1 MELIAVFE
9 ETDTSIAA
17 DFQELDSHFS
27 ADFGSVTVVNEI
39 PKEYGLITYDHN
51 KVITVS

>member
-9 ETDTSIAA
+9 ETDMSIPA
-17 DFQELDSHFS
+17 DFQELDSHIS
-27 ADFGSVTVVNEI
+27 ADFGAVAIVNEI
-39 PKEYGLITYDHN
+39 PKEYGLITYDQN

>member
-1 MELIAVFE
+1 MEMIAVFE
-9 ETDTSIAA
+9 EVDTSILA
-17 DFQELDSHFS
+17 DFQELDSHCS
-27 ADFGSVTVVNEI
+27 ADFGEISIINEI

>member
-9 ETDTSIAA
+9 ETDT
-17 DFQELDSHFS
+17 HFH
-27 ADFGSVTVVNEI
+27 ADFGEITVVNEI
-39 PKEYGLITYDHN
+39 PKEYGLITYDQN